1 MGAMIDEIEAL
12 RDRLSPSERQVA
24 DYVLRQGHAFLRK
37 SLATIAA
44 EAGVS
49 EPTVVRFCRAVG
61 STGLPD
67 FKLKLAARLSS
78 GPPVRHE
85 PVRSGDTLENVVEKI
100 CGASGAALSSLRE
113 TIDREAVERATAALL
128 SARRIDCYGIGGSS
142 IAAIDLYQKFMHLGM
157 PVQYSADTHLQT
169 VLAATLQRGD
179 VAVVFSQTG
188 QSRDTV
194 RAARTAANCGAT
206 VIGITAT
213 GTALSAECAIT
224 VAVDPVPEA
233 FLYAPVVGEIA
244 HIVVA
249 DILATAVAL
258 RRGPQIG
265 EQYTHIKESLRDLWI
280 GMDVA
285 REPPEAASM
294 KPLPARSGAAPAA
307 LDGRHEREE

>member
-1 MGAMIDEIEAL
+1 VIDEIEAQRL
-12 RDRLSPSERQVA
+12 QLSPSERRVA
-24 DYVLRQGHAFLRK
+24 DYVLRQGEAVLRK
-37 SLATIAA
+37 SLATIAD

-49 EPTVVRFCRAVG
+49 EPTVLRFCRALG

-67 FKLKLAARLSS
+67 FKLRLAARLSS
-78 GPPVRHE
+78 GPPLRQE
-85 PVRSGDTLENVVEKI
+85 PVRSGDTLENAVNKI
-100 CGASGAALSSLRE
+100 CGASSGALDSLRKN
-113 TIDREAVERATAALL
+113 IDLGALDRATTALL
-128 SARRIDCYGIGGSS
+128 GARRIDCYGIGGSS
-142 IAAIDLYQKFMHLGM
+142 IAAVDLYQKFMHLGM

-169 VLAATLQRGD
+169 VLAATLHLGD

-194 RAARTAANCGAT
+194 RAARTAAQSGAT
-206 VIGITAT
+206 VIGITAW

-224 VAVDPVPEA
+224 IAVDPVEEA

-244 HIVVA
+244 HVVVA

-285 REPPEAASM
+285 REPAEEPAM
-294 KPLPARSGAAPAA
+294 KPLPGRGGASPAR
-307 LDGRHEREE
+307 LRDRHQREE